1 MTRSELDIQ
10 RRIIKR
16 KGIFKNSRLETL
28 SDKAKAYADSAMEG
42 DFYNDWH
49 EAFEMKFSELLVQD
63 CLDHI
68 DYAVDEDDAFNVK
81 HNIKA
86 FLGKWDYT

>member
-16 KGIFKNSRLETL
+16 KGIFKNFRLHTL
-28 SDKAKAYADSAMEG
+28 RHEAWHYANNPNNVKDLYKDS
-42 DFYNDWH
+42 N
-49 EAFEMKFSELLVQD
+49 EAFEVKFAELIVQD

-68 DYAVDEDDAFNVK
+68 DYVGCEESDSIALK
-81 HNIKA
+81 HNIKTW
-86 FLGKWDYT
+86 LKWD